1 MTSAFERLNLRDPS
15 LLRSQCYID
24 GAWSGE
30 GIDAVDNPATGELLA
45 QVPRFGEAETIA
57 AVEAAQRAFKP
68 WAKRRAKERSAVLR
82 KWFELIMANQE
93 DLARIMTAEQG
104 KPLAEARGEVAY
116 AASFVEF
123 YAEEAK
129 RIYGET
135 IPSPFPD
142 SQIIVRKQPV
152 GVCAAIT
159 PWNFPAAMITRKC
172 SPGLAAGCT
181 FVVKPA
187 PDTPLTALA
196 LVALA
201 ERAGFPKGVINIV
214 TGDAVAIGKVMTSH
228 PAVRFIGF
236 TGSTPVGKLLMQQ
249 AASTVKKVGL
259 ELGGNAPFIV
269 FDDADLDAAV
279 AGAIAAKF
287 RNMGQ
292 TCVCTNRL
300 LVQEGIH
307 DAFVKKFAG
316 EVASMKVGNGVE
328 TGVMQGPLIN
338 DTAVEKVERHVADAI
353 AQGGTVAV
361 GGKRHALGR
370 TFFEPTV
377 ITGVTTKMLVTREE
391 TFGPLAPIYRFK
403 DELEVVAL
411 ANDTPFGLAAYFYTK
426 DLGRAFRVADELE
439 YGMVGVNSAI
449 LGTEVAPFGGVK
461 ESGLGREGSLHGI
474 DEFIEMK
481 YVLMGGLGMNSDQV
495 APTRL

>member
-1 MTSAFERLNLRDPS
+1 MLTLTDPS
-15 LLRSQCYID
+15 LLKSQCYVD
-24 GAWSGE
+24 GRWIGE
-30 GIDAVDNPATGELLA
+30 GTSAVDNPATGEVLA
-45 QVPRFGEAETIA
+45 KVPGLGAAETTA
-57 AVEAAQRAFKP
+57 AVEAAESAFRLWSK
-68 WAKRRAKERSAVLR
+68 KLAKERSAVLR

-135 IPSPFPD
+135 VPSPFPN
-142 SQIIVRKQPV
+142 SRIIIQKQPI

-172 SPGLAAGCT
+172 APGLAAGCT

-196 LVALA
+196 LAELA
-201 ERAGFPKGVINIV
+201 HRAGLPAGVLNIV
-214 TGDAVAIGKVMTSH
+214 TGDAAAIGGVMTSH
-228 PAVRFIGF
+228 PAVKFVGF
-236 TGSTPVGKLLMQQ
+236 TGSTPVGKLLMRQ
-249 AASTVKKVGL
+249 AAETVKRVGL

-279 AGAIAAKF
+279 QGAVIAKY

-300 LVQEGIH
+300 YVQDAIH
-307 DAFVKKFAG
+307 DRFVEKFAA
-316 EVASMKVGNGVE
+316 EVIKLKVGDGAEV
-328 TGVMQGPLIN
+328 GVMQGPLIN
-338 DTAVEKVERHVADAI
+338 GRAVEKVERHVADAV
-353 AQGGTVAV
+353 AQGARVVA
-361 GGKRHALGR
+361 GGRRHALGR
-370 TFFEPTV
+370 TFYEPTV
-377 ITGVTTKMLVTREE
+377 LTGVTTRMLVTTEE
-391 TFGPLAPIYRFK
+391 TFGPVASVYRFK
-403 DELEVVAL
+403 DEAEVVAL
-411 ANDTPFGLAAYFYTK
+411 ANATQYGLASYFYTR
-426 DLGRAFRVADELE
+426 DLGRAFRVAEALE
-439 YGMVGVNSAI
+439 YGLVGINSAI

-461 ESGLGREGSLHGI
+461 ESGLGREGGKHGM
-474 DEFIEMK
+474 DEFVELK
-481 YVLMGGLGMNSDQV
+481 YMLVGGLG
-495 APTRL
+495 

>member
-1 MTSAFERLNLRDPS
+1 MSVNVKTINLSDSS
-15 LLRSQCYID
+15 LLKAQCYVD
-24 GAWSGE
+24 GAWIGD
-30 GIDAVDNPATGELLA
+30 GIDAVDNPATGEVLA
-45 QVPRFGEAETIA
+45 KVPRFGEAETMA
-57 AVEAAQRAFKP
+57 AVKAASRAFKP
-68 WAKRRAKERSAVLR
+68 WARKSAKERSQILR
-82 KWFELIMANQE
+82 TWFELIMANQE
-93 DLARIMTAEQG
+93 DLAQIMTAEQG
-104 KPLAEARGEVAY
+104 KPLDEARGEVAY

-135 IPSPFPD
+135 IPSPFPG
-142 SQIIVRKQPV
+142 SRIIVQKQPV

-181 FVVKPA
+181 FVIKPA

-196 LVALA
+196 LGVLA
-201 ERAGFPKGVINIV
+201 ERAGFPRGALNVV
-214 TGDAVAIGKVMTSH
+214 TGDAVAIGMVMTSH
-228 PAVRFIGF
+228 PAVRFISF

-269 FDDADLDAAV
+269 FDDADLEAAV
-279 AGAIAAKF
+279 AGAITAKF

-300 LVQEGIH
+300 FVQEGIH
-307 DAFVKKFAG
+307 DAFVERFAG
-316 EVASMKVGNGVE
+316 RVAELKVGNGVE
-328 TGVMQGPLIN
+328 VGVVQGPLIN
-338 DTAVEKVERHVADAI
+338 QRAVEKVERHVADA
-353 AQGGTVAV
+353 VANGARIII
-361 GGKRHALGR
+361 GGKRHALAR
-370 TFFEPTV
+370 SFYEPTV
-377 ITGVTTKMLVTREE
+377 MSGVTTMMLVMHEE
-391 TFGPLAPIYRFK
+391 TFGPVAPIYSFRS
-403 DELEVVAL
+403 EEEVVAL

-426 DLGRAFRVADELE
+426 DLGRAFHVAEELE
-439 YGMVGVNSAI
+439 CGMVGINSAI

-474 DEFIEMK
+474 DEFLEIK
-481 YVLMGGLGMNSDQV
+481 YVLVGGLI
-495 APTRL
+495 T